1 MIRGKWKWLLI
12 LLAALAVLV
21 GLMALETLL
30 GSGGF
35 EEDVVERETLRGAIA
50 ALPDRERQVVAL
62 RYGRG
67 MTQTAAARV
76 LGVSQVQVSRLE
88 RRALERLRRELE

>member
-30 GSGGF
+30 GGPICRGGISWP
-35 EEDVVERETLRGAIA
+35 EA
-50 ALPDRERQVVAL
+50 
-62 RYGRG
+62 
-67 MTQTAAARV
+67 
-76 LGVSQVQVSRLE
+76 
-88 RRALERLRRELE
+88 

>member
-30 GSGGF
+30 GLGGSVRF
-35 EEDVVERETLRGAIA
+35 
-50 ALPDRERQVVAL
+50 
-62 RYGRG
+62 
-67 MTQTAAARV
+67 
-76 LGVSQVQVSRLE
+76 
-88 RRALERLRRELE
+88 

>member
-30 GSGGF
+30 GSVRKCGPICRGGISWP
-35 EEDVVERETLRGAIA
+35 EA
-50 ALPDRERQVVAL
+50 
-62 RYGRG
+62 
-67 MTQTAAARV
+67 
-76 LGVSQVQVSRLE
+76 
-88 RRALERLRRELE
+88 

>member
-30 GSGGF
+30 GS
-35 EEDVVERETLRGAIA
+35 
-50 ALPDRERQVVAL
+50 
-62 RYGRG
+62 
-67 MTQTAAARV
+67 V
-76 LGVSQVQVSRLE
+76 LKCG
-88 RRALERLRRELE
+88 